1 MDGMRNGAAIVPGRP
16 ISERTALRV
25 LRAAA
30 KGAGIRNAERIRV
43 HDLRHTHAH
52 FLLDAGISLPDVQR
66 RLHHKSLATTGLY
79 VKVVHREDPV
89 DNFSSAFRQLRTRTA

>member
-52 FLLDAGISLPDVQR
+52 FLLDGGVSLPDVQR

-89 DNFSSAFRQLRTRTA
+89 DNFSSAFRQLRTHTA

>member
-1 MDGMRNGAAIVPGRP
+1 M
-16 ISERTALRV
+16 ALRV
-25 LRAAA
+25 LRGAA
-30 KGAGIRNAERIRV
+30 KGAGIRDAERVRV

-89 DNFSSAFRQLRTRTA
+89 DNFSGAFRQVQSQAV